1 MPKKNILMVLSLAI
15 VIFFDSNSARAFV
28 AQKIGDALSFNNTSR
43 AAFSR
48 APQEKEQKQDSIVI
62 MNAGPID
69 YDEIA
74 EKLLPNEEAEKFY
87 VDMRK
92 KSSQN
97 IAAKPGQT
105 FFVVL
110 PEEDG
115 SSWLL
120 ADNLKIVEAVS
131 SEHNKNKRII
141 EFRILRCGEETFFI
155 DNLIVKENQN
165 KILQSKIIRL
175 RVKNK

>member
-1 MPKKNILMVLSLAI
+1 MPKKNIFMVLSLAI
-15 VIFFDSNSARAFV
+15 VVFFDSNFARAFV
-28 AQKIGDALSFNNTSR
+28 AQKISDALSFNNTSR
-43 AAFSR
+43 AAYSR
-48 APQEKEQKQDSIVI
+48 APQEKEQKQDPVVI

-110 PEEDG
+110 PEDDG
-115 SSWLL
+115 SSWII
-120 ADNLKIVEAVS
+120 ADDLKIAEIVS
-131 SEHNKNKRII
+131 SEHSKNKRII
-141 EFRILRCGEETFFI
+141 EFRILRCGEETFFM
-155 DNLIVKENQN
+155 DNLIIRENQR

-175 RVKNK
+175 RVRN